1 MRRHKH
7 MENNAN
13 SVDNTVE
20 NVEETNSQEVN
31 QGTQEN
37 DNSTND
43 SLENVAQVIDYQKK
57 FSESAKEAQR
67 LYEENKRLKEQFEL
81 KDKMQHNV
89 AETTDNLYPGFEDL
103 DEDAKSNLIAYTNA
117 VTNKA
122 AETLRKDPAYAFA
135 QRQYNETVWD
145 NAFRQ
150 VSEKYPELVET
161 KDSFKAK
168 YFNVNNVPQNIADLL
183 DNAAKVHLFDKAK
196 EIGMKEAEKLNSRV
210 ELERKTAGPRDVSKT
225 TRSLEEWQRL
235 ATENPAKF
243 AQMKKEFQADMS
255 SGKI

>member
-7 MENNAN
+7 MEENAN
-13 SVDNTVE
+13 SVDNAVE
-20 NVEETNSQEVN
+20 NAQDANSQEVI

-37 DNSTND
+37 ENSTND

-81 KDKMQHNV
+81 KDKEQSNV
-89 AETTDNLYPGFEDL
+89 QTTDNLYPGFEDL

-117 VTNKA
+117 VTSKA
-122 AETLRKDPAYAFA
+122 AETLKKDPAYAFA

-150 VSEKYPELVET
+150 VSEKYPELLET

-196 EIGMKEAEKLNSRV
+196 EIGLKEAEKLNSRI
-210 ELERKTAGPRDVSKT
+210 ELERNTAGPRDINRS

-235 ATENPAKF
+235 AAENPAQF
-243 AQMKKEFQADMS
+243 AKMKKEFQADMS

>member
-1 MRRHKH
+1 
-7 MENNAN
+7 MEENAN
-13 SVDNTVE
+13 SVNNTVE

-37 DNSTND
+37 DNSINE

-57 FSESAKEAQR
+57 FSESSKEAQR
-67 LYEENKRLKEQFEL
+67 LFEENKRLKEQFEL
-81 KDKMQHNV
+81 KDKQ
-89 AETTDNLYPGFEDL
+89 TTDNLYPGFEDL

-117 VTNKA
+117 VTSKA
-122 AETLRKDPAYAFA
+122 AETLKKDPAYAFA

-210 ELERKTAGPRDVSKT
+210 ELERNTAGSRDVSKT
-225 TRSLEEWQRL
+225 TRSLEEWQRI
-235 ATENPAKF
+235 AMENPAKF
-243 AQMKKEFQADMS
+243 AQMKKEYNADIA

>member
-7 MENNAN
+7 MEENAN

-20 NVEETNSQEVN
+20 NANANSQEAIK
-31 QGTQEN
+31 GTQEN

-57 FSESAKEAQR
+57 FSESSKEAQR
-67 LYEENKRLKEQFEL
+67 LYQENQELRKQFEL
-81 KDKMQHNV
+81 KDKEQSNV
-89 AETTDNLYPGFEDL
+89 QTTDNLYPGFEDL

-117 VTNKA
+117 VTSKA
-122 AETLRKDPAYAFA
+122 AETLKKDPAYAFA
-135 QRQYNETVWD
+135 QRQYNETIWD
-145 NAFRQ
+145 NAARKTVQ
-150 VSEKYPELVET
+150 KHPELE
-161 KDSFKAK
+161 KELDSFKAK
-168 YFNVNNVPQNIADLL
+168 YFNVNNVPQNIEDLL

-210 ELERKTAGPRDVSKT
+210 ELERNTAGPRDVSKT
-225 TRSLEEWQRL
+225 TRSLEEWQRI
-235 ATENPAKF
+235 ATENPAQFVK
-243 AQMKKEFQADMS
+243 MKKEFNADMT

>member
-1 MRRHKH
+1 MR
-7 MENNAN
+7 NNAN

-20 NVEETNSQEVN
+20 NVQDTNSQEFIK
-31 QGTQEN
+31 GTQEN
-37 DNSTND
+37 DNSEND
-43 SLENVAQVIDYQKK
+43 SLENVAQEIDYQKK

-67 LYEENKRLKEQFEL
+67 LYEENKKLKEQFEL
-81 KDKMQHNV
+81 KDTEQSNV
-89 AETTDNLYPGFEDL
+89 QTTDNLYPGFEEL

-122 AETLRKDPAYAFA
+122 AETLKKDPAYAFA
-135 QRQYNETVWD
+135 QRQYNETIWD

-161 KDSFKAK
+161 KDTFKAE
-168 YFNVNNVPQNIADLL
+168 YFKVNNVPQNIVELL

-210 ELERKTAGPRDVSKT
+210 ELERNTAGPRDASRT
-225 TRSLEEWQRL
+225 TRALSEWQRI
-235 ATENPAKF
+235 AMENPAKF
-243 AQMKKEFQADMS
+243 AQMKKEYNEDIT